1 MPGGP
6 ISGSSAVCTKSNP
19 SLRRFLVAIAASLA
33 CLGATASSAG
43 AQPVFGYTDDWG
55 TNSTLLAQARAA
67 GAGSVR
73 MFASWSGIEWTRGQ
87 YSWSG
92 LDAAVATAQSLGMRP
107 LLVALD
113 APPWARAGG
122 CPGGSPTGG
131 CTYAPAKAYDADWTR
146 FVRALAA
153 RYPNALGLEVWNE
166 PNALHFFAPKV
177 DAARYTD
184 LLKEAY
190 GAVHAV
196 APRLP
201 VVSGGLSGVGA
212 SDANGTADATFLT
225 AMYKAGARS
234 AMDAI
239 GYHFYPGNHP
249 LLGDFRAGLDRV
261 RRVRDAN
268 RDNRKRLWLTE
279 FGISTAVVPGREPV
293 DENEQATALRAA
305 YCDVNGMSDVPVMLV
320 FRLRDKGGASWLD
333 QLGVVHGNGQFK
345 PAAAALRDVVAN
357 PSCGPTQ
364 SLRIAASTT
373 RPERGQV
380 VTFQALGYG
389 GPGSYAWDLR
399 GTGNYQTYTNHVS
412 TVSQSWRSPGRRT
425 ILVSAS
431 DNLERYTARVTINVT
446 GHRPPVP
453 RLRILPANV
462 VRTRQAIVLN
472 GAASFARLS
481 TSRVRN
487 WQWYI
492 ELEDH
497 RFHHYSGAVL
507 GYRYRRPGRYRI
519 RLVVTDTFGVKGR
532 ASRVLLVTGHD
543 FGPHHQRRPVVIS
556 RR

>member
-1 MPGGP
+1 MRTNARPF
-6 ISGSSAVCTKSNP
+6 
-19 SLRRFLVAIAASLA
+19 LRRFLVALVASLA
-33 CLGATASSAG
+33 CLGATTSAAG
-43 AQPVFGYTDDWG
+43 AQPVFGYNDDWVSNLG
-55 TNSTLLAQARAA
+55 LLAQARAA

-73 MFASWSGIEWTRGQ
+73 VFASWSGIERNRGQ
-87 YSWSG
+87 YSWVG
-92 LDAAVATAQSLGMRP
+92 LDATVATARALGMRP

-113 APPWARAGG
+113 SPPWARAGG
-122 CPGGSPTGG
+122 CPSGSPTGG
-131 CTYAPAKAYDADWTR
+131 CSYAPAKAYDADWTR

-166 PNALHFFAPKV
+166 PNAVHFFAPKV
-177 DAARYTD
+177 DATRYTE

-196 APRLP
+196 APQLP
-201 VVSGGLSGVGA
+201 VISGGLSGVGA
-212 SDANGTADATFLT
+212 NDANAISDANFLA

-239 GYHFYPGNHP
+239 GYHYYPGNHP
-249 LLGDFRAGLDRV
+249 LLGDFGAGLDRV

-268 RDNRKRLWLTE
+268 RDDNKKLWLTE

-293 DENEQATALRAA
+293 DPNEQAAALRAA
-305 YCDVNGMSDVPVMLV
+305 YCDVNAMSDVPVMLV
-320 FRLRDKGGASWLD
+320 FRLRDTGGAGWLD
-333 QLGVVHGNGQFK
+333 QLGVVRGNGQSK

-357 PSCGPTQ
+357 PSCGATP

-380 VTFQALGYG
+380 VTFQALGYSF
-389 GPGSYAWDLR
+389 PGSYAWDLN
-399 GTGNYQTYTNHVS
+399 GNGVYETYTNQLP
-412 TVSQSWRSPGRRT
+412 TVSKSWRSPGKRT
-425 ILVSAS
+425 ILVSVS
-431 DNLERYTARVTINVT
+431 DSLERYTAQVTIDVT

-453 RLRILPANV
+453 RLRILVGTKGLRAAQP
-462 VRTRQAIVLN
+462 VRTGQRIVLN
-472 GAASFARLS
+472 GQSSFARLS

-492 ELEDH
+492 ELGDH

-507 GYRYRRPGRYRI
+507 GYRYRRPGRYRV
-519 RLVVTDTFGVKGR
+519 RLVVTDTFGVKGS
-532 ASRVLLVTGHD
+532 ASRVLQVTGHD
-543 FGPHHQRRPVVIS
+543 FGPHNQRRPVVIS